1 MTAFIKFMRNEMLSK
16 SIGRLF
22 LLKLKILNYQ
32 NKTKRL
38 QLRVHMVHR
47 NRKKEI
53 VLKIDF
59 IVFLNVR

>member
-1 MTAFIKFMRNEMLSK
+1 MTAFIKFMRNEVLSK

-32 NKTKRL
+32 NKTK
-38 QLRVHMVHR
+38 QSHLRVHMVHR